1 MSSHDDDEFKD
12 VIKGLPSNDTAQKS
26 SIKFASIFLV
36 GAVIITVLIILFGEE
51 YMDMFDA
58 DNSIPP
64 QIIMNG
70 SISLL
75 IASLQAWIFKS
86 KLKSR
91 IAFVAFAL
99 LGGVIGGIA
108 GGYFINRDF
117 LLGNDTMRS
126 LTVGAINGALAGGLS
141 SLAQNKVM
149 GNRENGIRWFLYNL
163 ISWTVIDM
171 IAWRIAWIPNI
182 QTLALA
188 GGFILAV
195 SGMGLVIFL
204 RKTPQIEFS

>member
-171 IAWRIAWIPNI
+171 IAWRIAWTPNI

>member
-117 LLGNDTMRS
+117 LIGNDTMRS